1 MISLSKKLITI
12 PDKKRHNIPNGSAN
26 LGKNLDYPLSLVE
39 LRTLVLMLRF
49 WRKSLLRLM
58 ISLLKLMF
66 TRPFKRF
73 MLLEE
78 NLLNKLNLRLITLV
92 LKLLLSVL
100 SSMKDMVLELVVRM
114 SKEVLSLTDTLR
126 LMTRALTEKNTALF
140 LNYYHLKI
148 LPREDSLLLTLTFP
162 NSVFS
167 VSNMVTVLPIPT
179 TWSFG
184 KLNLVISLMVLKLWL
199 ITSSFLV
206 KVSGNNKLVWYWTYL
221 MVWMVKVLNILLPD
235 LNVSFNC
242 LMMIPRFM
250 NSTSQTVSNCNPL
263 KLTSKFA

>member
-1 MISLSKKLITI
+1 
-12 PDKKRHNIPNGSAN
+12 
-26 LGKNLDYPLSLVE
+26 
-39 LRTLVLMLRF
+39 
-49 WRKSLLRLM
+49 M

-66 TRPFKRF
+66 TRPFKRY

-78 NLLNKLNLRLITLV
+78 NLLNKPNLRLITLV
-92 LKLLLSVL
+92 LKLLLSVP

-140 LNYYHLKI
+140 LNYYQLKI

-167 VSNMVTVLPIPT
+167 VSNTVTVLLTPT

-184 KLNLVISLMVLKLWL
+184 KPNSVISLMVLKL
-199 ITSSFLV
+199 
-206 KVSGNNKLVWYWTYL
+206 
-221 MVWMVKVLNILLPD
+221 
-235 LNVSFNC
+235 
-242 LMMIPRFM
+242 
-250 NSTSQTVSNCNPL
+250 
-263 KLTSKFA
+263 